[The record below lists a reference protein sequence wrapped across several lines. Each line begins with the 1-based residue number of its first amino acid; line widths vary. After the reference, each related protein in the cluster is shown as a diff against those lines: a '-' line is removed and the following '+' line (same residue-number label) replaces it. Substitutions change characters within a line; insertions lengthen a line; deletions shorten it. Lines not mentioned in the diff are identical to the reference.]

1 MSLETS
7 FERIAFALE
16 AIAAGL
22 NAQTT
27 AVVADKSKKVAKEVP
42 PAPPAAAVTPP
53 APPAA
58 AVTPPPPPAPVDTVV
73 HMTAQEL
80 NSQLVVEFNRLG
92 GRAQIDRIMVEKFGA
107 ASLTSIPEARYS
119 ELLEAVRAVVV

>member
-7 FERIAFALE
+7 FERIAVALE
-16 AIAAGL
+16 TIAASL
-22 NAQTT
+22 SA
-27 AVVADKSKKVAKEVP
+27 APVADKPKKAAKEVP
-42 PAPPAAAVTPP
+42 PAPPATVATPP

-58 AVTPPPPPAPVDTVV
+58 VVTPPPPPAPVETVT

-80 NSQLVVEFNRLG
+80 NAQLVVEFNRLG
-92 GRAQIDRIMVEKFGA
+92 GRTQIDRIMVEKFGA
-107 ASLTSIPEARYS
+107 AGLTSIPESRYS